1 MQDLVDNSSEID
13 DEDLKNIDLES
24 DKDSVSDFVS
34 ASENSENSDDK
45 ENAAIREAVD
55 LDQPQI

>member
-34 ASENSENSDDK
+34 ASENSDDK